1 MLFHGMHAKNGYLCF
16 YIEAD
21 EGIAKTRAKKLEAE
35 SYIVNVDKWR
45 ANTRQE
51 YHWYVFGKMKP
62 VNMVWS
68 KPRVKKT
75 DEEMAEEE
83 AQQKEPAE

>member
-21 EGIAKTRAKKLEAE
+21 EVIAKTRAKKLEMQG
-35 SYIVNVDKWR
+35 YIVKVDKWR
-45 ANTRQE
+45 ANTRHE

-62 VNMVWS
+62 VNLTFS
-68 KPRVKKT
+68 KQKVKRT
-75 DEEMAEEE
+75 DEELADI
-83 AQQKEPAE
+83 AAKE